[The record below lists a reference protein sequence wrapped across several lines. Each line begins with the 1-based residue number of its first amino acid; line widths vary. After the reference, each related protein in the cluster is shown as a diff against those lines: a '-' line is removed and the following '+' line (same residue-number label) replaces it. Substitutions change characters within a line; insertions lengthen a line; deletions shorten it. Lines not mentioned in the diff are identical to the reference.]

1 MKQKKVNTHAAR
13 TGVIFGAATFVA
25 LSFLAGGLIE
35 FSQEVGF
42 FRWFADIAVYTV
54 TNKLVYKLIAAFVVG
69 GFAAFAANMIAYGK
83 AIKQHKI
90 QRVQFN
96 RTEETEQSTRIA

>member
-1 MKQKKVNTHAAR
+1 MKQKKARTHAAR
-13 TGVIFGAATFVA
+13 IGIIFGAATFVA

-35 FSQEVGF
+35 FSYEVGF
-42 FRWFADIAVYTV
+42 FRWFADIAVYTF
-54 TNKLVYKLIAAFVVG
+54 TNKLIYKLIAAFAVG

-96 RTEETEQSTRIA
+96 RAEEADHSTRIA

>member
-1 MKQKKVNTHAAR
+1 MKQKRAKTHAAR
-13 TGVIFGAATFVA
+13 IGLLFGAATFVA

-42 FRWFADIAVYTV
+42 FRWFADIAVYTL
-54 TNKLVYKLIAAFVVG
+54 TNKLVYKLIAAFAVG

-90 QRVQFN
+90 QRVQFH
-96 RTEETEQSTRIA
+96 RTEEAEQSTRIA